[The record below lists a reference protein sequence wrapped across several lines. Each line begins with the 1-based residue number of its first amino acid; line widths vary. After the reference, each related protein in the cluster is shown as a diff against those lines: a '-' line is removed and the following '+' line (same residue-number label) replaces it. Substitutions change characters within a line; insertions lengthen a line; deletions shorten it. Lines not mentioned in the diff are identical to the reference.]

1 MYKLIVA
8 ALLALSCSLAAAV
21 DVNRA
26 DQAALEGVKGIGPG
40 LSTKLMKE
48 RSSSAFKDWADLI
61 DRVPGVGAGNA
72 ARFSAAGL
80 TVNGKAYEAM
90 VKAQAPSR

>member
-1 MYKLIVA
+1 MVKLIVG

-40 LSTKLMKE
+40 LSAKLMKE
-48 RSSSAFKDWADLI
+48 RSSGAFKDWTDLI

-80 TVNGKAYEAM
+80 TVNGKAYEAS